1 MSTDRMC
8 TLRSVCLVDYL
19 FLKALQS
26 LETDMPF
33 MSSLTSYGWLI
44 KNLLSWYQTQ
54 DHSNRGKD
62 DMRETQVGFFP
73 LALNE

>member
-1 MSTDRMC
+1 MSTDWMC

-19 FLKALQS
+19 FLKALQC

-44 KNLLSWYQTQ
+44 KNLSSRYQTQ

-62 DMRETQVGFFP
+62 NMMETQVGFFP